1 MLRIEATG
9 LLHPISF
16 MGPRELCMDITT
28 VSLCGQVLL
37 AIFIATILYQ
47 ARMICLEKNGY
58 VHLRRR
64 TEIERMRERLEAILA
79 ISN

>member
-1 MLRIEATG
+1 MLLIEATG

-16 MGPRELCMDITT
+16 MGPSEPSMDITT

-47 ARMICLEKNGY
+47 ARMICLETNGY

-64 TEIERMRERLEAILA
+64 TEIERMREQLEAILA